1 MAATARKVTNVRRDG
16 GVRLTRRGRVVLI
29 LLVASIVLVGLWLT
43 AGRGAVAGAPEP
55 QGPAGAGRGRQMV
68 TVGGR
73 DTLWDIAVRNR
84 PAVDPRVT
92 VQQIIDLNALPGAII
107 QPGQRLALPG

>member
-1 MAATARKVTNVRRDG
+1 MATTPQKRRSERRG
-16 GVRLTRRGRVVLI
+16 GEIRLTRRGRLVLV
-29 LLVASIVLVGLWLT
+29 LLVATIVLVGLWVT
-43 AGRGAVAGAPEP
+43 AGRGASA
-55 QGPAGAGRGRQMV
+55 GPAHRQGAAGVGQERQTV

-84 PAVDPRVT
+84 PATDPRIT